1 MVIALAGRRVDA
13 PAAETRRFP
22 PENVEIVRARIR
34 DELVSRGAKAVV
46 CSAACGSDLLA
57 LAEAGALGI
66 RRRVVLP
73 FERQRFKQSS
83 VIDRPGEWGD
93 LFDRVLDAVAARG
106 DVITLSLEGVN
117 DDAAY
122 RAANDAI
129 LEQACDLAAASGD
142 RACALIVWDGDSR
155 GEGDLTEAFS
165 RSAAARGF
173 PVSTVLTV

>member
-22 PENVEIVRARIR
+22 PENVEIERARIR
-34 DELVSRGAKAVV
+34 DELVSRGANAVV

-57 LAEAGALGI
+57 LAEAGGLGI

-106 DVITLSLEGVN
+106 DVITLSLEGVS

-122 RAANDAI
+122 
-129 LEQACDLAAASGD
+129 LAAASGD

-165 RSAAARGF
+165 RSGAARGL
-173 PVSTVLTV
+173 PVYTVLTV